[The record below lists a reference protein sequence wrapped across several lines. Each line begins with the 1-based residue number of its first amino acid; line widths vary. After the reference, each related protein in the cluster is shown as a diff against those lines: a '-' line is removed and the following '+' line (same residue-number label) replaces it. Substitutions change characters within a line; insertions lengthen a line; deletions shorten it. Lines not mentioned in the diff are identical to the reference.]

1 MSNVPWLEPILIGT
15 QGDALPHLQSVVMVL
30 LKVILSNV
38 TALITQVNGQ
48 NGLQSGYQTQETQN
62 GSLYKQFEVNGS
74 SNPLQPDAVHSS
86 PEELDAVRLQE
97 IMAKAVSGILIL
109 LLKWFKVSRTYND
122 HVDSRGRLTRD
133 AGRHSQI
140 RVLDAIDC

>member
-1 MSNVPWLEPILIGT
+1 VQRDG
-15 QGDALPHLQSVVMVL
+15 LPHLQSVVMVL

-62 GSLYKQFEVNGS
+62 GSLYRQPEVNGT
-74 SNPLQPDAVHSS
+74 SNPLRPDIIHSS
-86 PEELDAVRLQE
+86 SEELDAVRLQE

-109 LLKWFKVSRTYND
+109 LLKWFKVSRK
-122 HVDSRGRLTRD
+122 
-133 AGRHSQI
+133 
-140 RVLDAIDC
+140 